1 MQLIPLSERGQQ
13 TADGAFIFEKWRAQ
27 RIVYIRTT
35 TPLTSYQPVSV
46 EFHCCFLLCAV
57 ALLSLSIYLSL

>member
-27 RIVYIRTT
+27 KIVYIRTT

-46 EFHCCFLLCAV
+46 EFHSV
-57 ALLSLSIYLSL
+57 AFYCVRWPYSLSLSL